1 MEIRIIMKFYNT
13 KTTLLAAVIGMT
25 FASSAMAADGTITI
39 NGIITDTTCDI
50 TVNNQAK
57 DATVTLPTISTAAL
71 PSAGM
76 TAGATPF
83 SIALTNCASA
93 TLNTA
98 STFFE
103 AGSYV
108 EQSSGRLNNSASGTA
123 TNVQVELLN
132 ANLGSIMAGNSFN
145 QGDVAVDITTGG
157 GVMNYYAR
165 YYANGVV
172 TPGTV
177 NTQVDYT
184 IVYL

>member
-1 MEIRIIMKFYNT
+1 MKFYNT

-25 FASSAMAADGTITI
+25 FVSSAMAADGTITI
-39 NGIITDTTCDI
+39 NGTITDTTCDI
-50 TVNNQAK
+50 SVNNQSK

-71 PSAGM
+71 PAVGS

-83 SIALTNCASA
+83 TIALTNCAGASM
-93 TLNTA
+93 NTA

-103 AGSYV
+103 AGTYV
-108 EQSSGRLNNSASGTA
+108 EQSSGRLKNSASGTA
-123 TNVQVELLN
+123 GNVQVELLN
-132 ANLGSIMAGNSFN
+132 ANLGSIMAGNSYN
-145 QGDVAVDITTGG
+145 QGDVAVDISSGG
-157 GVMNYYAR
+157 GVMNYFAR
-165 YYANGVV
+165 YYATGVV

>member
-1 MEIRIIMKFYNT
+1 MKFYQA

-25 FASSAMAADGTITI
+25 FAGSALAADGTITI
-39 NGIITDTTCDI
+39 NGTITDTTCDI
-50 TVNNQAK
+50 SVNNQDK
-57 DATVTLPTISTAAL
+57 NATVTLPTISVSAL
-71 PSAGM
+71 PAVGA

-83 SIALTNCASA
+83 SIALTNCAGP

-103 AGSYV
+103 AGANV
-108 EQSSGRLNNSASGTA
+108 DQTTGRLNNSASGTA
-123 TNVQVELLN
+123 TNVQVQLLN
-132 ANLGSIMAGNSFN
+132 ANQGAIMAGSAHS
-145 QGDVAVDITTGG
+145 QGDVTVDISSGG
-157 GVMNYYAR
+157 GVMNYFAR

-184 IVYL
+184 IIYL